1 MSPKLA
7 LTDRKL
13 KSLKPA
19 KERYEIRDS
28 VVPGLSVRVGARGRV
43 TFVLNTRFGGSPN
56 PARRTIGVYG
66 AISLEQARARARDWL
81 ELIRK
86 GIDPRV
92 AEERARQAEL
102 RKQGETFGQV
112 AEAYIQHIDHHRTAR
127 AAAGTIRR
135 ELRQWWQRP
144 ASDISRRDVI
154 ALVQSIAKRNK
165 PYQAHL
171 TFGHV
176 RAVFNWA
183 LATDAFGLE
192 FSPADRIKPR
202 DIIVPKRP
210 RQRVLNDNEIVALWN
225 ATEKLGG
232 PFSALYRLLL
242 LTGCRRSELAEA
254 KWSEI
259 DLAKGVFVVPAE
271 RFKSGVSHLVPL
283 SAQAVSILETLPR
296 YAGGDFVFSNS
307 LGKQPVGN
315 FSANKLLVD
324 ELMAKELGEAPASW
338 VIHDLRRTMRT
349 RLASLQV
356 PDVVAEAIVGHG
368 RKGIQRVCDQHSYEP
383 EMRAALE
390 RWALRL
396 RSIISPL
403 STTILSF
410 PSIA

>member
-1 MSPKLA
+1 MSPKLT

-19 KERYEIRDS
+19 TERYEIRDS
-28 VVPGLSVRVGARGRV
+28 VVPGLSVRVGSKGRRV
-43 TFVLNTRFGGSPN
+43 FVLNARFGGSPN

-66 AISLEQARARARDWL
+66 AISLEQAREKAREWL

-102 RKQGETFGQV
+102 RKQGETFGTV
-112 AEAYIQHIDHHRTAR
+112 AEAYIQHIAHHRTSHE
-127 AAAGTIRR
+127 AAGTIRR
-135 ELRQWWQRP
+135 ECRQWWHRP
-144 ASDISRRDVI
+144 VSEISRRDVI
-154 ALVQSIAKRNK
+154 TLVQSIAKRA
-165 PYQAHL
+165 PYQGHL

-176 RAVFNWA
+176 RAIFNWA
-183 LATDAFGLE
+183 IAQDAFGLE
-192 FSPADRIKPR
+192 FSPTDRIKPK
-202 DIIVPKRP
+202 DIIAPKQP
-210 RQRVLNDNEIVALWN
+210 RQRVLSDKELVALWN

-232 PFSALYRLLL
+232 PFAALYRLLL

-259 DLAKGVFVVPAE
+259 DLAKGIFVVPAE

-283 SAQAVSILETLPR
+283 STEAVSILRTLPR
-296 YAGGDFVFSNS
+296 HTGGDFVFSNS

-315 FSANKLLVD
+315 FSATKRIVD
-324 ELMAKELGEAPASW
+324 ELMVDELAGADVTPW
-338 VIHDLRRTMRT
+338 KVHDLRRTLRT

-368 RKGIQRVCDQHSYEP
+368 RKGLQRVYDQHSYEP

-403 STTILSF
+403 STTILNF